1 MNQLM
6 PPEPPKAAEQHQPAL
21 PNGVATPMEE
31 DGEAEEG
38 ELEEEEA
45 PKVEGENGIVM
56 ADAAPE
62 PGVPVC

>member
-1 MNQLM
+1 
-6 PPEPPKAAEQHQPAL
+6 
-21 PNGVATPMEE
+21 MEE